1 MTKRVDR
8 FRSRRA
14 RLNSRVGDFPPPI
27 ADAELVQGMLS
38 QEVDWSLIDSVALK
52 MPAFND
58 VVVTDEEVTRCL
70 SDLDNAFTRQKY
82 DALFEGV
89 KETLIDQ
96 ILRSVGLSRSNL
108 DGKLMDE
115 MEFEKSDYAHNGI
128 RGKLLKERMN
138 PDGTITDAS
147 TGKRYDPSEM
157 DLDHT
162 ISKKSFHEG
171 FDGHLRYPEE
181 RKEWAKDSGN
191 LEFIHES
198 INSSKQDKRWK
209 ETKLGDGRRTR
220 HLDNKAEDVAERKRP
235 KGLDRI
241 RRAADI
247 YGINAGIEQGKQQA
261 LALLVSELI
270 SAVFAEAKDV
280 FANGWKGGDYNAG
293 WLESLR
299 KCLKRIGRHLLNRWK
314 DVAAAF
320 GSGWLSGFLSATMSA
335 LLKMFGRTWKNMRRI
350 MRDGLL
356 SIMKAIKVL
365 LFPPE
370 GMSLHQAAHEATKIV
385 ATGLVVS
392 GGILAGEAIAAQIP
406 PPFGNV
412 IAPVLGGLIS
422 GLGSLFVVFMLDKL
436 DLFGVNHD
444 ERHAFIMGTL
454 EGRISETTRKIEDM
468 VAESEQII
476 FASQPTG

>member
-1 MTKRVDR
+1 MTKRVER

-14 RLNSRVGDFPPPI
+14 RLDSRVGDLPPPI
-27 ADAELVQGMLS
+27 ANADLVQGILS
-38 QEVDWSLIDSVALK
+38 QEIDWSLIDSVALK
-52 MPAFND
+52 VPAFND

-70 SDLDNAFTRQKY
+70 SDLDSAFSRQKY

-89 KETLIDQ
+89 KDTLIDQ
-96 ILRSVGLSRSNL
+96 LLRPVGLSRSNL
-108 DGKLMDE
+108 DGKLEEE
-115 MEFEKSDYAHNGI
+115 MKYKKSDYDHNGI
-128 RGKLLKERMN
+128 RGKLIKERMN
-138 PDGTITDAS
+138 PDGTMTDKY
-147 TGKRYDPSEM
+147 TGKDGDPSKM
-157 DLDHT
+157 DLDHV
-162 ISKKSFHEG
+162 ISTKDLHEK
-171 FDGHLRYPEE
+171 FDGHLLYPEE
-181 RKEWAKDSGN
+181 KKEWAKDPDN
-191 LEFIHES
+191 LEFTDRY
-198 INSSKQDKRWK
+198 INRKKGAHPLKDQD
-209 ETKLGDGRRTR
+209 LDGRRTWR
-220 HLDNKAEDVAERKRP
+220 IENKAKESVENKMP
-235 KGLDRI
+235 KGFDRI

-247 YGINAGIEQGKQQA
+247 YGINAGTEQGKQQA
-261 LALLVSELI
+261 LALIVSELI

-299 KCLKRIGRHLLNRWK
+299 KRLKRIGRHLLNRWK

-320 GSGWLSGFLSATMSA
+320 GTGWLSGFLSATIFA
-335 LLKMFGRTWKNMRRI
+335 LLRMFGGTWKNMRRI
-350 MRDGLL
+350 IREGFV

-392 GGILAGEAIAAQIP
+392 GGILAGEAMAAPIP
-406 PPFGNV
+406 PPFRNV

-436 DLFGVNHD
+436 DLFGVNFD

-454 EGRISETTRKIEDM
+454 EGRISETTREIEDM
-468 VAESEQII
+468 VAESERII